1 MQSTAM
7 MANNDRET
15 SQPTCQNCTTSTT
28 PLWRRD
34 EIGSVLCNACGL
46 FLKLHGRPRPI
57 SLKTDVIKSRNR
69 VKSSG
74 SAQGTKKKVS
84 IPADHRSSAATIA
97 YTSSQNIFDVNGV
110 PIEQTRSQ
118 AGTPP
123 PGTLGHRR
131 TSQKSANGHSDG
143 SNSPIS
149 RTATPSMFGNHLPAF
164 NGHNLDD
171 HYNHHSPSLPPMH
184 IRQPSPGRSTSPLN
198 GASGL
203 EVPQTYEQ
211 LIASNAAL
219 KTRVSELEVINELF
233 RGRVTQL
240 EQDEANARRGEEMR
254 RESEHNLLN
263 RLEESQ
269 RRENQLK
276 RRLDDVERELS
287 DLREGAPRAKKMR
300 VADMVGD
307 SEASTPQS
315 VT

>member
-1 MQSTAM
+1 MSSPSATTGGGLGNAP
-7 MANNDRET
+7 
-15 SQPTCQNCTTSTT
+15 PTCQNCTTSTT

-69 VKSSG
+69 VKTSG
-74 SAQGTKKKVS
+74 PGQGQKKKS
-84 IPADHRSSAATIA
+84 L
-97 YTSSQNIFDVNGV
+97 FDTTNGLGDS
-110 PIEQTRSQ
+110 RSQ

-123 PGTLGHRR
+123 PGAFGHRR
-131 TSQKSANGHSDG
+131 TSQKSQNGHSEG

-149 RTATPSMFGNHLPAF
+149 RTATPSMYGNHPQPFDGNALGDPQF
-164 NGHNLDD
+164 
-171 HYNHHSPSLPPMH
+171 HSPSLPPLH
-184 IRQPSPGRSTSPLN
+184 IRQASPGRSESSVN
-198 GASGL
+198 GDRHL

-211 LIASNAAL
+211 LIAANAGL

-254 RESEHNLLN
+254 RESEHALRLA
-263 RLEESQ
+263 LEESQ

-276 RRLDDVERELS
+276 RRLDDLEREVS
-287 DLREGAPRAKKMR
+287 EMREANGPRAKKMR

-315 VT
+315 TA

>member
-1 MQSTAM
+1 
-7 MANNDRET
+7 MASATMSNNDM

-69 VKSSG
+69 VKTSG
-74 SAQGTKKKVS
+74 PGQGQKKK
-84 IPADHRSSAATIA
+84 ASSSRTCLGAGDALDDSNILIQSLFD
-97 YTSSQNIFDVNGV
+97 TSNGLGD
-110 PIEQTRSQ
+110 TRSQ
-118 AGTPP
+118 QGTPP
-123 PGTLGHRR
+123 PGGVGHRR
-131 TSQKSANGHSDG
+131 PSQKSQTGHSDG

-149 RTATPSMFGNHLPAF
+149 RTGTPSMYGNHMAPF
-164 NGHNLDD
+164 NGTDLVD
-171 HYNHHSPSLPPMH
+171 HQFHSPLLPPMH
-184 IRQPSPGRSTSPLN
+184 LRATSPGRSESSMN
-198 GASGL
+198 GDRHL
-203 EVPQTYEQ
+203 DVPQTYEQ
-211 LIASNAAL
+211 LMAANSSL

-254 RESEHNLLN
+254 RESERNLRLH
-263 RLEESQ
+263 LEESQ

-276 RRLDDVERELS
+276 RRLDDLEREVT
-287 DLREGAPRAKKMR
+287 DMREGNEARHKKIR

-307 SEASTPQS
+307 SEVSTPAST
-315 VT
+315 T

>member
-1 MQSTAM
+1 
-7 MANNDRET
+7 MATMAANDRET
-15 SQPTCQNCTTSTT
+15 TQPTCQNCTTSTT

-74 SAQGTKKKVS
+74 SAQGAKKKSV
-84 IPADHRSSAATIA
+84 
-97 YTSSQNIFDVNGV
+97 FDSNGLD
-110 PIEQTRSQ
+110 QTRSQ
-118 AGTPP
+118 GGTPP
-123 PGTLGHRR
+123 PGAIGHRR

-149 RTATPSMFGNHLPAF
+149 RTATPGLYSHMPTF
-164 NGHNLDD
+164 NGHPMDD
-171 HYNHHSPSLPPMH
+171 VYNHSPSLPQLH
-184 IRQPSPGRSTSPLN
+184 LRQPSPGRSASPLN
-198 GASGL
+198 GAHNL
-203 EVPQTYEQ
+203 EVPPTFEQ
-211 LIASNAAL
+211 LIAQNSAL

-240 EQDEANARRGEEMR
+240 EQDESNARRGEEMR
-254 RESEHNLLN
+254 RESEQDLMR

-287 DLREGAPRAKKMR
+287 ELRDGAPRAKKMR

-307 SEASTPQS
+307 SESSTPQS
-315 VT
+315 TT